1 MGAALG
7 YEFLGSSDTT
17 ELLQEPGTLAE
28 HRWKRLGWSVPESTL
43 AACWWLTNAP
53 AQEGREAENCDFSA
67 RPRLLCKSLGV
78 LRAELHQSQVATIP
92 KVRAERQRRRDRN
105 HATER
110 LLQQNRA
117 WQQFATAEQRSCR
130 IRPSESSLLSLV
142 A

>member
-28 HRWKRLGWSVPESTL
+28 GRWKRLAWTVPESTL

-53 AQEGREAENCDFSA
+53 AQDGKEAENCDLSA

-78 LRAELHQSQVATIP
+78 LRAELHQSQVATIA

-110 LLQQNRA
+110 LLQQNPA
-117 WQQFATAEQRSCR
+117 WQQWGQVQRS
-130 IRPSESSLLSLV
+130 LLR
-142 A
+142 